1 MVRIKD
7 SRQTNLFSFCIIG
20 ATQTEYYSK
29 GVMNMF
35 HLKLFRSIVITVVA
49 LVFASTAYA
58 LAASNTLADAGKA
71 GDGNNTVSGYTIT
84 NVMYN
89 LNPAN
94 PALIASVEFD
104 LDAAA
109 SDVQASLT
117 DLSGPTETFAD
128 SCTNS
133 GTHWT
138 CTFTGVSAMDA
149 DNFRVIAAQ

>member
-1 MVRIKD
+1 MFNSRI
-7 SRQTNLFSFCIIG
+7 
-20 ATQTEYYSK
+20 
-29 GVMNMF
+29 
-35 HLKLFRSIVITVVA
+35 FRSIVILMVA

-58 LAASNTLADAGKA
+58 MAASNTLADAGKA
-71 GDGNNTVSGYTIT
+71 GDGNNTVSGYTVT
-84 NVMYN
+84 NVTYN
-89 LNPAN
+89 LNTTN
-94 PALIASVEFD
+94 PSLVASVEFD

-138 CTFTGVSAMDA
+138 CTFTGVTALDT